1 MSINTQVHTNTNISS
16 KQYIVIYKLFSS
28 YGGKSTGT
36 LSSLRYAKFMEFVST
51 SMQLLPENLPPT
63 ERALTFHAY
72 RVHLQVSQ
80 WKALSLSLSL
90 SPSLCLDC
98 LNPLAWGW
106 FQKDGIIA
114 PVMTDK

>member
-1 MSINTQVHTNTNISS
+1 MEANQ
-16 KQYIVIYKLFSS
+16 Q
-28 YGGKSTGT
+28 T

-51 SMQLLPENLPPT
+51 SMQLLPETLPPT

-80 WKALSLSLSL
+80 RKALSY
-90 SPSLCLDC
+90 DC
-98 LNPLAWGW
+98 LNPLQWVW

-114 PVMTDK
+114 PVMTDQEPAPEGKM